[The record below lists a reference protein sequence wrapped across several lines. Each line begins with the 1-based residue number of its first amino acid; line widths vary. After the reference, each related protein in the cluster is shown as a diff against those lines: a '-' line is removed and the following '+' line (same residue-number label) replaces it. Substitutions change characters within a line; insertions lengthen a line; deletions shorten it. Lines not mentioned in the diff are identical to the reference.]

1 MLVTFGTWRVGKM
14 MVATQC
20 LAVYPLYDI
29 KDVSKSNI
37 NFVKLRHCLHLLSK
51 SIFSAI
57 FFDLMCASWLQI
69 NIFPSSLSVQFCVL
83 IQLSSSSPTKKI
95 MDHYTFL
102 RNCSPTPPLSQHQ
115 HLLLT

>member
-14 MVATQC
+14 MPC
-20 LAVYPLYDI
+20 I
-29 KDVSKSNI
+29 VSSEQNKRCHQKAK
-37 NFVKLRHCLHLLSK
+37 FLKLRHCLHLLSK

-57 FFDLMCASWLQI
+57 FLDLMCASWLQI